1 MLNNAAETIDSS
13 DLQRL
18 LAGSTSSGLSNGNTD
33 TGSNSISSGD
43 IAVKVTELQELLAR
57 HGLEQSNNPSPW
69 DIRQS
74 AADFKAYLEDEK
86 ARTEAPTSPTTTSS
100 TAKGSDELDG
110 RVAELQQLLIDNKNN
125 NNNKFSTNN
134 NNGLNSRLT
143 ELQRLLAANGLNQDA
158 LVGETWD
165 IRKSAEQFR
174 EGKFLLDMVLN
185 RETDYSFTSAF

>member
-18 LAGSTSSGLSNGNTD
+18 LAGSTSSGLSNSNTD

-43 IAVKVTELQELLAR
+43 IAVKVTELQELLAQ

-110 RVAELQQLLIDNKNN
+110 RVAELQQLLID